1 MILLHNQGDVKL
13 KHINISLK
21 VNNHLEDIRIPT
33 RIEVATL
40 IRELDHIFNDSKPRL
55 KYQLRVVNK
64 GLLLDEGKVIEQYPL
79 TTGDIVE
86 IEEL

>member
-1 MILLHNQGDVKL
+1 M

-21 VNNHLEDIRIPT
+21 INNRLTDIRIPT

-40 IRELDHIFNDSKPRL
+40 IRELDKIFNYPKPRR
-55 KYQLRVVNK
+55 KYQLRVINK
-64 GLLLDEGKVIEQYPL
+64 GLLLDEGKIIAHYPL

-86 IEEL
+86 IEEF